1 MRIVVNASIVDHV
14 ISGLG
19 VYSVNLLRELH
30 TLHND
35 LVVYTSCPE
44 SCEVDPE
51 KVRKIS
57 RSVQPSG
64 GQEGHFRR
72 IIWTQFVL
80 PLRLLADK
88 ASLLLSP
95 LPEGMLFPCVPQVVI
110 IHDVL
115 PLHFPEEYPRQQY
128 YFRYWVPRL
137 LRKSRVIVAD
147 SEHTKGDLMRCYGI
161 DTDRICVIP
170 AGYDKTQYRPGIEM
184 EAVKRKYALTSYLLY
199 VGNLLPHKNLRRL
212 LQAFGRIA
220 GRMAFQLVI
229 AGKKDPR
236 YYPALEAEVE
246 ALDLRHRVLF
256 LDYVLTEELPILY
269 AGAEFLI
276 FPSLY
281 EGFGLPPLEAM
292 ACGTPVI
299 VSNVSSL
306 PEVVGDAALLFN
318 PYDVEEMARAMT
330 RVLSEKGLS
339 DSMRSKGL
347 ERAKQFSWESTA
359 KNLLHVLDEVH
370 TRNR

>member
-14 ISGLG
+14 RSGLG
-19 VYSVNLLRELH
+19 VYSVNLIQELQA
-30 TLHND
+30 LHDD
-35 LVVYTSCPE
+35 LIVYTSCPE
-44 SCEVDPE
+44 IWQTNLAN
-51 KVRKIS
+51 VRKIS
-57 RSVQPSG
+57 RDVQPSR
-64 GQEGHFRR
+64 GQKGHFRR
-72 IIWTQFVL
+72 IIWTQFFL
-80 PLRLLADK
+80 PLRLLADR

-115 PLHFPEEYPRQQY
+115 PLHFPQEYPRQHY

-137 LRKSRVIVAD
+137 LRMSRAIVAV
-147 SEHTKGDLMRCYGI
+147 SEHTRRDLMRCYGI
-161 DTDRICVIP
+161 EMDRICVIP
-170 AGYDKTQYRPGIEM
+170 AGYDKTQYQPGIEI
-184 EAVKRKYALTSYLLY
+184 EEVKRKYGLTSYLLY
-199 VGNLLPHKNLRRL
+199 VGNLLPHKNIRRL

-220 GRMAFQLVI
+220 GRIPFQLIIV
-229 AGKKDPR
+229 GKKDSR

-246 ALDLRHRVLF
+246 ALNLQNRVQF
-256 LDYVLTEELPILY
+256 LDYVVTAELPSLY

-306 PEVVGDAALLFN
+306 PEVVGDAALLIN

-339 DSMRSKGL
+339 ESMRRKGL
-347 ERAKQFSWESTA
+347 ERAKGFSWESAA